1 MNNQILNESLF
12 FDPLF
17 LISFMALVGLAPF
30 VIMMMT
36 CFVKLSAVLSLVR
49 NALGVQQVPPNM
61 ALNGLALVMT
71 FFVMAPVIFD
81 TLQLMDTAPPIQR
94 PFTLEQLSLQ
104 GEHYSPPWKRFL
116 QRNTKK
122 SIVEFF
128 VSTGRRLWPKEKA
141 QILTVDSMFVL
152 IPAFTVSEMTKAFE
166 VGFLLFLP
174 FFVIDLVVSNI
185 LLALG
190 MMMVSPAT
198 IALPLK
204 LLLFVLIDGWAKIIY
219 GLILGYH

>member
-1 MNNQILNESLF
+1 MNSQILNESMF

-61 ALNGLALVMT
+61 AINGLALVMT

-81 TLQLMDTAPPIQR
+81 TLKLIDTAPPLVR
-94 PFTLEQLSLQ
+94 PFTLEQLSSQ

-116 QRNTKK
+116 QRNTKG

-128 VSTGRRLWPKEKA
+128 VATGKRLWPKEKS
-141 QILTVDSMFVL
+141 QMLTPDSMFVL
-152 IPAFTVSEMTKAFE
+152 IPAFTISEMTKAFE

-198 IALPLK
+198 ISLPLK

-219 GLILGYH
+219 GLVLGYH

>member
-1 MNNQILNESLF
+1 MDSQILNESMF

-17 LISFMALVGLAPF
+17 LISFLAIIGLAPF

-61 ALNGLALVMT
+61 AINGLALVMT

-81 TLQLMDTAPPIQR
+81 TLQLMDTAPPLTR
-94 PFTLEQLSLQ
+94 PFTLDQLYSQ

-116 QRNTKK
+116 QRNTKG

-128 VSTGRRLWPKEKA
+128 VATGRRLWPKEKA
-141 QILTVDSMFVL
+141 QSLTPDSMFVL
-152 IPAFTVSEMTKAFE
+152 IPAFTISEMTKAFE

-190 MMMVSPAT
+190 MIMVCYY
-198 IALPLK
+198 LFLLMVGQK
-204 LLLFVLIDGWAKIIY
+204 LFMD
-219 GLILGYH
+219 

>member
-1 MNNQILNESLF
+1 
-12 FDPLF
+12 
-17 LISFMALVGLAPF
+17 MAIVGLSPF

-61 ALNGLALVMT
+61 AINGLALVMT

-81 TLQLMDTAPPIQR
+81 TLKLMDTAPPLVK
-94 PFTLEQLSLQ
+94 PFTMAQLSAQ

-116 QRNTKK
+116 QRNTKA

-128 VSTGRRLWPKEKA
+128 VATGKRLWPRDKA
-141 QILTVDSMFVL
+141 EILQPDSMYVL
-152 IPAFTVSEMTKAFE
+152 IPAFTISEMTKAFE

-174 FFVIDLVVSNI
+174 FFVIDLVVSNV

-198 IALPLK
+198 ISLPLK
-204 LLLFVLIDGWAKIIY
+204 LLLFVLIDGWSKIIY
-219 GLILGYH
+219 GLVLGYH